1 MCLAASRA
9 QLPSRMNLCGGDL
22 LCFEQYFAALLSPCD
37 LQVASALYHEFAS
50 GFYHRVYHLVVMTRI
65 MMKQQ
70 KRLNLR
76 FECERNSAGNRT
88 VSPADVRRVFL
99 IGVLR
104 VENQNV
110 APAQKLNQRSVLVR
124 RNFLSLFRT
133 QLFSPRCMQKKFI
146 RLMIGKKSNRAGA
159 SENLITSTDAGMI

>member
-1 MCLAASRA
+1 MRLAASRM
-9 QLPSRMNLCGGDL
+9 QLPQKMNLRGGDL
-22 LCFEQYFAALLSPCD
+22 LCFEQDFAALLSSCD
-37 LQVASALYHEFAS
+37 FQMASTLCHELAS

-76 FECERNSAGNRT
+76 FDCERNGAGNRT

-124 RNFLSLFRT
+124 LNFLSLFRT
-133 QLFSPRCMQKKFI
+133 QLLSAGCMQKKFI
-146 RLMIGKKSNRAGA
+146 RLVIGKKSN
-159 SENLITSTDAGMI
+159 